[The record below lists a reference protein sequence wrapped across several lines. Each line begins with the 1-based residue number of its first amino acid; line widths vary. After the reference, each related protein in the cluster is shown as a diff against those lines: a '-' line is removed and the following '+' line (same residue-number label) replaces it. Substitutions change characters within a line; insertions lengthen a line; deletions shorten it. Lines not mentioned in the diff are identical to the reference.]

1 MERYLFIILFQNLYL
16 YLYSLDISWYK
27 IDIFH
32 ISCVIA
38 LFSFITLLE
47 LVFHGY
53 VVLVFIPKF
62 LVSVTFVRIT
72 TSAPALLNR

>member
-1 MERYLFIILFQNLYL
+1 MFFCEYCEIFKNSFFIERHLFIILFQNLYL

-38 LFSFITLLE
+38 LFSFMTSLE
-47 LVFHGY
+47 SVLHGY
-53 VVLVFIPKF
+53 SGLF
-62 LVSVTFVRIT
+62 LYQDF
-72 TSAPALLNR
+72 